1 MIFLL
6 HHTNNKNSKS
16 IKDNGLWATPVCNTH
31 DPTEWFDFVFNYD
44 TQTDNKEKIE
54 KTFKDKFTKS
64 LFWIN
69 FSWFDI
75 DVDINKETY
84 MIEVRYRLIKEGDK
98 TGSHIYVNLI
108 NFYQDKTVGADI
120 NSSILIDK
128 DKFDLSVKQVIAKNG
143 FKCIASKITY
153 DEKLTDKVPKVTV
166 SIETL
171 SDGRILFESEP
182 EIEPSALL
190 AFRKRKTGKNGEW
203 YFGEK
208 EFRYLFH
215 RLDDIMCA
223 DLNLEHI
230 DIPIQSSALIEIPRQ
245 KFAGIVCNLMN
256 GSIKKSRTLEL
267 KTYCCP
273 NLFYCQKWR
282 RNPPNAL
289 PVPKSG
295 LSPAKYFTWSFRL
308 SD

>member
-6 HHTNNKNSKS
+6 HHTNSKNLKS
-16 IKDNGLWATPVCNTH
+16 IKDNGLWATPVYKTY

-44 TQTDNKEKIE
+44 TQTCNKDKIE
-54 KTFKDKFTKS
+54 RTFKDKFTKS

-69 FSWFDI
+69 FTWFDI
-75 DVDINKETY
+75 EVDKNKETY
-84 MIEVRYRLIKEGDK
+84 KEVINRLIKEGDK

-128 DKFDLSVKQVIAKNG
+128 DKFDLEVKQVITKNG

-153 DEKLTDKVPKVTV
+153 DENMTAKIPKVIV
-166 SIETL
+166 GVETL
-171 SDGRILFESEP
+171 SDGRILFKP
-182 EIEPSALL
+182 EIEPSGLL

-215 RLDDIMCA
+215 RIDDIVHA

-230 DIPIQSSALIEIPRQ
+230 NIPIHSSALIEIPRP
-245 KFAGIVCNLMN
+245 KFAGIICNLKD
-256 GSIKKSRTLEL
+256 GSIKKITDTGIEDIL
-267 KTYCCP
+267 
-273 NLFYCQKWR
+273 
-282 RNPPNAL
+282 
-289 PVPKSG
+289 
-295 LSPAKYFTWSFRL
+295 LS
-308 SD
+308 

>member
-1 MIFLL
+1 MILLL
-6 HHTNNKNSKS
+6 HHTNNKNLKS

-44 TQTDNKEKIE
+44 AQIYDKEKIE
-54 KTFKDKFTKS
+54 RIFKTKFTKS

-69 FSWFDI
+69 FTWFDI

-84 MIEVRYRLIKEGDK
+84 KEVIDRLIKEGDK

-108 NFYQDKTVGADI
+108 NFYQDETVGADI
-120 NSSILIDK
+120 NTSILIDK
-128 DKFDLSVKQVIAKNG
+128 GKFDFDVKQVIAKNG

-153 DEKLTDKVPKVTV
+153 DEKMTDKVPKVTV

-171 SDGRILFESEP
+171 SDGRILYKP
-182 EIEPSALL
+182 EIEPSGLL
-190 AFRKRKTGKNGEW
+190 AFRKRKTGKNDEW

-215 RLDDIMCA
+215 RLDDIMLA

-230 DIPIQSSALIEIPRQ
+230 NIPIQSSALIEIPRP
-245 KFAGIVCNLMN
+245 KFAGILYNLKD
-256 GSIKKSRTLEL
+256 GSIKKITDTGIENILL
-267 KTYCCP
+267 
-273 NLFYCQKWR
+273 
-282 RNPPNAL
+282 
-289 PVPKSG
+289 
-295 LSPAKYFTWSFRL
+295 
-308 SD
+308 

>member
-6 HHTNNKNSKS
+6 HHTNNKNLKS

-44 TQTDNKEKIE
+44 TQIDNKEKIE

-69 FSWFDI
+69 FTWFDI

-84 MIEVRYRLIKEGDK
+84 RGVIDRLIKEGDK
-98 TGSHIYVNLI
+98 TGSHIHANLI
-108 NFYQDKTVGADI
+108 NLYQDKTVGADI
-120 NSSILIDK
+120 NLSILIYK
-128 DKFDLSVKQVIAKNG
+128 DEFDLAVKQVIANNG

-153 DEKLTDKVPKVTV
+153 DEKMTDKVPKVTV
-166 SIETL
+166 GIKTL
-171 SDGRILFESEP
+171 SDGHILFKP

-208 EFRYLFH
+208 EFRYLFL
-215 RLDDIMCA
+215 RLDDVMCA

-230 DIPIQSSALIEIPRQ
+230 DIPIQSSALIEIPRPT
-245 KFAGIVCNLMN
+245 FAGIVYNLKN
-256 GSIKKSRTLEL
+256 ASIKKITDTGIEDI
-267 KTYCCP
+267 P
-273 NLFYCQKWR
+273 
-282 RNPPNAL
+282 
-289 PVPKSG
+289 
-295 LSPAKYFTWSFRL
+295 LS
-308 SD
+308 